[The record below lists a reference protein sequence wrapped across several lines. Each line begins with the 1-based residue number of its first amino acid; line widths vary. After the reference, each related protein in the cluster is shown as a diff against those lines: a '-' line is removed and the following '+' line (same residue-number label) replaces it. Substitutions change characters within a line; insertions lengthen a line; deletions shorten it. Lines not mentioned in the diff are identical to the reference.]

1 MITMRGWSLLSY
13 NEPDEPLYKV
23 EGIIFGHDRIMDGI
37 SAHTSNIEEV
47 SLDNDRI
54 NVLTHSKNNY
64 VLELSEIDMSSFDI
78 TEMILD
84 RFGVSIN
91 KDYCQQLKNK
101 KSADLIKFVDSVID
115 DNELF
120 LEMAGV
126 YVQNAFFKK
135 DGNIRGIKF
144 NVHLGMFKDSY
155 LVSDYDKG
163 WVDFRYFGDLNY
175 IKPYHWS
182 DGLDAIKIKNVGSLP
197 LRFRGTN
204 TCIECNKD
212 EITKVDHSMYTED
225 ELLSPDAVND
235 VNFFKNTI
243 SANDLDFELS
253 QKEIDEL
260 LNGGD
265 E

>member
-1 MITMRGWSLLSY
+1 MITMRDWSLLSY

-126 YVQNAFFKK
+126 YVQNAFFP
-135 DGNIRGIKF
+135 
-144 NVHLGMFKDSY
+144 LLYY
-155 LVSDYDKG
+155 L
-163 WVDFRYFGDLNY
+163 
-175 IKPYHWS
+175 
-182 DGLDAIKIKNVGSLP
+182 
-197 LRFRGTN
+197 
-204 TCIECNKD
+204 
-212 EITKVDHSMYTED
+212 
-225 ELLSPDAVND
+225 
-235 VNFFKNTI
+235 
-243 SANDLDFELS
+243 
-253 QKEIDEL
+253 
-260 LNGGD
+260 
-265 E
+265 